1 MCGWMF
7 VTAAGYRSCI
17 LWILFS
23 IRWGSFILDGWWVGD
38 VYVEGE
44 ILSTKRYSVAWRPCS

>member
-1 MCGWMF
+1 MF